1 MPERCRLFS
10 WYEGWFSLLHSR
22 FDIHVR
28 FDTSADRVGI
38 EPMQVLLTRVLSKR
52 PGQRAENSFGWQKA
66 EIFRK
71 PVVLVQRED
80 LTTAVVEVR

>member
-1 MPERCRLFS
+1 
-10 WYEGWFSLLHSR
+10 
-22 FDIHVR
+22 
-28 FDTSADRVGI
+28 
-38 EPMQVLLTRVLSKR
+38 MQVLLTRVLSKR
-52 PGQRAENSFGWQKA
+52 PGQRAEDSFGWQKA